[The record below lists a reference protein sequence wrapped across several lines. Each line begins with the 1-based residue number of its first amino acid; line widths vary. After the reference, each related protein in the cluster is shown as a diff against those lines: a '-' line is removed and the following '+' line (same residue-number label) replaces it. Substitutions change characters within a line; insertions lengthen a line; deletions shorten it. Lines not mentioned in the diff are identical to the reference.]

1 MCAAAQVVGPLL
13 LLVYVSVATI
23 LLVNLLIAQMADTYT
38 MVATSSYTQ
47 WQFSRVALIL
57 ECADR
62 RRQPQHQRQ
71 PRDGSRSRNAHSHA
85 PPQPPRV
92 CP

>member
-1 MCAAAQVVGPLL
+1 ML

-38 MVATSSYTQ
+38 SVATSSYTQ

-57 ECADR
+57 E
-62 RRQPQHQRQ
+62 
-71 PRDGSRSRNAHSHA
+71 
-85 PPQPPRV
+85 
-92 CP
+92 